1 MQLLRKV
8 PEGEGGTVKLV
19 VRAQLRSPYG
29 NICEHY
35 IDPSGHPVRRG
46 IKVAFTGARD
56 LWTVLAVDVP
66 SQLPK
71 GHDCWTVT
79 KVVE

>member
-1 MQLLRKV
+1 MV
-8 PEGEGGTVKLV
+8 VK
-19 VRAQLRSPYG
+19 AQLRSPYG

-35 IDPSGHPVRRG
+35 IDPAGKPVRRG
-46 IKVAFTGARD
+46 VRVAFTRAPD
-56 LWTVLAVDVP
+56 LWAVLAVDMP
-66 SQLPK
+66 EKLPR